1 MVSLVARSL
10 EVALFAMAY
19 RISLSSGFGS
29 LEGNFE
35 GSIAD
40 YLYLSYAALT
50 TVGFGDIVPTGP
62 VRLLAGMEAL
72 TGFALITWTA
82 SYLYLEMT
90 RLWKTEP

>member
-50 TVGFGDIVPTGP
+50 TVGFWGH
-62 VRLLAGMEAL
+62 RAHRAGS
-72 TGFALITWTA
+72 FACQNGSANGIRFNHLDRVIPI
-82 SYLYLEMT
+82 S
-90 RLWKTEP
+90 